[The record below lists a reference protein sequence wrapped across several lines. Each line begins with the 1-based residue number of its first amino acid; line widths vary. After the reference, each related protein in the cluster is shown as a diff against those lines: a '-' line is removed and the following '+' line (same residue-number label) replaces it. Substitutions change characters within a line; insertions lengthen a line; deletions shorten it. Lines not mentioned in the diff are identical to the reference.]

1 MIKDPNEVLIP
12 VDGIDWEP
20 KVPVAVAIKNA
31 EEALLNSPQE
41 INININLTGNS
52 ASRYNFIKTLM
63 TSLGLPEDETN
74 IFLLQAGVE
83 LEIKRLQESL
93 SKSND

>member
-20 KVPVAVAIKNA
+20 KVPVAEAIKNA

-93 SKSND
+93 SKTND

>member
-1 MIKDPNEVLIP
+1 
-12 VDGIDWEP
+12 
-20 KVPVAVAIKNA
+20 
-31 EEALLNSPQE
+31 
-41 INININLTGNS
+41 
-52 ASRYNFIKTLM
+52 M